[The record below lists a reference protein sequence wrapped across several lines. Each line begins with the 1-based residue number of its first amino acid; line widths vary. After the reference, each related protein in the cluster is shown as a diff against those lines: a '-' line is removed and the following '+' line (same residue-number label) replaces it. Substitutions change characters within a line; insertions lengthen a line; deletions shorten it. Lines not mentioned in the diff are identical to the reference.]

1 MTFLDVFFRY
11 GRTPGDTEL
20 RALDEAREV
29 YGIRRI
35 SFEERQQVVS
45 VEYDASRL
53 NDDDVAFLLRSAG
66 LDVREKVEALQHPE
80 ILPAA

>member
-11 GRTPGDTEL
+11 GKTPGEPEL

-29 YGIRRI
+29 YGVRRI
-35 SFEERQQVVS
+35 SFDERQQVIS

-66 LDVREKVEALQHPE
+66 LDVREKLEPLEHPE
-80 ILPAA
+80 LLRAA